1 MTATEASPD
10 TTFPP
15 VVADA
20 VWAAVE
26 QTYSAIAGEKPS
38 RQPNETHS
46 ACPCVAGIIS
56 FLGQSPWTLSWFLTK
71 DAAPAIA
78 QKFTGMDIPFDSGDM
93 GDVVGE
99 LVNVLAGEVVA
110 QLDRRK
116 IPAQM
121 SLPTVARG
129 SPLELMPEKGYGVVQ
144 MDYTSSQGRFWLRL
158 AIAGKGKCTFHR
170 MPGT

>member
-1 MTATEASPD
+1 MTAPEVCPD
-10 TTFPP
+10 SAFPP
-15 VVADA
+15 TVAEA

-26 QTYSAIAGEKPS
+26 NTYSAIAGEKPM
-38 RQPNETHS
+38 RVPGETHA

-56 FLGQSPWTLSWFLTK
+56 FVGQSPWTLSWFLAK
-71 DAAPAIA
+71 DTAPAVA

-110 QLDRRK
+110 QLDRRR

-129 SPLELMPEKGYGVVQ
+129 NPLELMPEKGFAVTQ
-144 MDYTSSQGRFWLRL
+144 MDYSSSQGAFWLRL
-158 AIAGKGKCTFHR
+158 AVAGKGKGAFHR

>member
-1 MTATEASPD
+1 MTVTEASPD

-15 VVADA
+15 AVADA
-20 VWAAVE
+20 VRAAVE
-26 QTYSAIAGEKPS
+26 QTYSAIAGEKPV
-38 RQPNETHS
+38 RQPDGSH
-46 ACPCVAGIIS
+46 ALCPCVAGIIS
-56 FLGQSPWTLSWFLTK
+56 FVGQSPWTLSWFLTE
-71 DAAPAIA
+71 DTAPAIA

-116 IPAQM
+116 ITAQM
-121 SLPTVARG
+121 SLPTVVRG
-129 SPLELMPEKGYGVVQ
+129 SPLELMPEKGTDDLQ
-144 MDYTSSQGRFWLRL
+144 LDYTSSQGTFWLRL
-158 AIAGKGKCTFHR
+158 MSASKGKCTVHR